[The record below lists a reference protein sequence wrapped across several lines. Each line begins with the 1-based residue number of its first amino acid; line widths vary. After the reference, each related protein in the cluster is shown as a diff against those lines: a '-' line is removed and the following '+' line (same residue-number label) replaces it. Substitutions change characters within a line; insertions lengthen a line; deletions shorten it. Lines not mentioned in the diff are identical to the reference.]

1 MKALLTKTTRPFLI
15 YVLIVLGISVP
26 VYYVI
31 IDNIWKSELD
41 EHNQIITD
49 QTSFA
54 LNRLNLSDEELSTG
68 IDLWNKIQPG
78 TNIHLPT
85 PDDALEKRIYTIE
98 KQKTYDQQVNID
110 RFRCLSTIIYIKN
123 KPYRFTIET
132 NIEESQ
138 ETIAAIAATT
148 LFFFL
153 ILVIG
158 LIYLTR
164 KLSHTV
170 WKPFQDSVE
179 KLKTFNLNHQ
189 TNITFAPTDTLEFH
203 ELNQSLNKLISQN
216 ISVYKNQK
224 EFTENAS
231 HELQT
236 PLAILKNKLDILLQN
251 KDLTI
256 DQYEIAED
264 MHRALSRS
272 ARINKNLLLLAKID
286 NSQFDNSEYLI
297 LDTLVL
303 QTIATLQEHVEQ
315 KDINLELNIH
325 ENVHVN
331 GNNSLTEILINNLLL
346 NAIRHTPTKG
356 IIVVTL
362 TDSRFEIANTGAKT
376 LDSDSLFKRFSK
388 LSKETNGSGLGL
400 AIVSEI
406 CRHQN
411 WTVSYSFKN
420 NMHIFSLHF

>member
-26 VYYVI
+26 VYYLI

-41 EHNQIITD
+41 EHNRIITD

-78 TNIHLPT
+78 TNIQLPT
-85 PDDALEKRIYTIE
+85 PDDALENRIYTIDR
-98 KQKTYDQQVNID
+98 QKPYDKQVNID

-138 ETIAAIAATT
+138 ETIAAIAAAT

-164 KLSHTV
+164 KLSSTV
-170 WKPFQDSVE
+170 WKPFKDSVE

-189 TNITFAPTDTLEFH
+189 KNITFTSTDTLEFY

-216 ISVYKNQK
+216 ISVYKTQK

-236 PLAILKNKLDILLQN
+236 PLAILKNKLDILFQN

-256 DQYEIAED
+256 DQYQIAED

-272 ARINKNLLLLAKID
+272 TRINKNLLLLAKIE
-286 NSQFDNSEYLI
+286 NSQFDNSEYFL

-325 ENVHVN
+325 ENISVN

-356 IIVVTL
+356 IIIVTL
-362 TDSRFEIANTGAKT
+362 TDSRFEVANTGAKT
-376 LDSDSLFKRFSK
+376 LDSDILFKRFSK

-400 AIVSEI
+400 AIVLEI

-411 WTVSYSFKN
+411 WTVRYSFEN
-420 NMHIFSLHF
+420 NMHIFSIQF